1 MLTTTSALRKDKRT
15 RAQLQHR
22 HFAFIA
28 EVLSRLNT
36 QTGYDREFL
45 ADHFADACAT
55 TNPRFDRQRFLN
67 AVRG

>member
-1 MLTTTSALRKDKRT
+1 MLTTASALRKDKRT

-45 ADHFADACAT
+45 ADHVADA
-55 TNPRFDRQRFLN
+55 
-67 AVRG
+67 